1 MKLEFFPKL
10 ALDGIR
16 KNKRLYTPYLLACV
30 GMVAMLYIITFL
42 SESPLVHSA
51 RGSYTA
57 CMAMGFGSWVI
68 AIFSCIFLFYT
79 NAFLIRRRKKE
90 FGLYNILGMEKRHIG
105 VILFWET
112 LFTALI
118 ALAAGLAV
126 GILLSKLVELALL
139 RLLQSGV
146 TFTFSVSV
154 PALARTAGVFAV
166 IFVLLYLNALRQV
179 RFSSA
184 IALLRSE
191 SAGEKPPKANWL
203 LGLVGLLLLGSA
215 YYVAVTVADPVSALF
230 WFFIAVVLV
239 ILATYLLMICGSV
252 VLCRSLQKN
261 RRYYYRADHFVSVSS
276 MSYRM
281 KRNGAGLASIC
292 VLATMV
298 LVMISST
305 ASLYFGAEDALTDR
319 YPREENITIWLKG
332 PEQLTDDTIP
342 AARAALNETL
352 QKNGVTPQNI
362 IDYRCARVYGDLDGE
377 DAQLVAGYVAGGTL
391 CGFEFIPLADY
402 NAAAGENRVLQ
413 NGEVLLYA
421 HGIGYRGSEIHF
433 DNACTLRI
441 AEQLSAESFPF
452 RPLSTE
458 TVPTLMLVVDDPQ
471 AALAPIYALRD
482 ENGEELPSTRWVYQF
497 DTGLTEDAQIELLY
511 GDGGL
516 SDTLFENSSKGEAY
530 TYDAQSRASNKDDFY
545 GTFGSLFFL
554 GALLSVVFTFA
565 AVLIIYYK
573 QISEGY
579 EDQARFAIMQSIG
592 MTRREIRRSIN
603 SQLLTVFFLPLGL
616 AGVHLIFAFPM
627 VRKVLT
633 LFGLQNLRL
642 FALVTAL
649 CFVFFAAIYAVI
661 YRATSSAYFAIV
673 SDAERE

>member
-42 SESPLVHSA
+42 SQSPLVQSA
-51 RGSYTA
+51 RGGTTA

-118 ALAAGLAV
+118 ALAAGLAI

-139 RLLQSGV
+139 KLLQSGV

-154 PALARTAGVFAV
+154 PALARTLIVFAV

-203 LGLVGLLLLGSA
+203 LGIVGLLLLGSA
-215 YYVAVTVADPVSALF
+215 YYIAVTVADPVSALF

-276 MSYRM
+276 MAYRM

-305 ASLYFGAEDALTDR
+305 ASLFFGAEDSLKTR
-319 YPREENITIWLKG
+319 YPREENITVWLDG
-332 PEQLTDDTIP
+332 AEQLTDDSIP

-352 QKNGVTPQNI
+352 RENGVTPQNI
-362 IDYRCARVYGDLDGE
+362 IDYRCARVYGNLLDE
-377 DAQLVAGYVAGGTL
+377 DVQLVAGYVASGSL

-402 NAAAGENRVLQ
+402 NAATGENRTLQ

-421 HGIGYRGSEIHF
+421 HGIGYRGSEICF
-433 DNACTLRI
+433 EGACTLRI
-441 AEQLSAESFPF
+441 AEQLDAESFPF

-458 TVPTLMLVVDDPQ
+458 TVPTLMLVVSDPQ

-482 ENGEELPSTRWVYQF
+482 ENGEELPSTRWAYQF
-497 DTGLTEDAQIELLY
+497 DTGLTEDAQIALL
-511 GDGGL
+511 GDL
-516 SDTLFENSSKGEAY
+516 QDTLFENSNGGKGY
-530 TYDAQSRASNKDDFY
+530 TYDAQSRVSNADDFY

-579 EDQARFAIMQSIG
+579 EDQARFAIMQKVG

-649 CFVFFAAIYAVI
+649 CFVFFAAVYAVI
-661 YRATSSAYFAIV
+661 YRTTSSAYFAIV
-673 SDAERE
+673 SDGERE